1 MTIRK
6 ILEGVGKLELTEE
19 LEGWQAVAKK
29 ELEKELEVQT
39 EIVDYDYYGNLGA
52 LSLEAVR
59 DTKGNN
65 GEREWIVF
73 EDDEKAEEA
82 ALSKVKEDLENE
94 SEIFTQSWLQYYIE
108 ITDTDRRIIA
118 GEESDNRVENMEDEE
133 VTQEAGIDDPDEA
146 REALQ
151 EKYYDEMYKALEDP
165 INYFVDEQ
173 GIYSIE
179 DLMKQSFI
187 RIDVERAA
195 QDAID
200 TDGVAHFLDNY
211 DGEGLELPSGAIA
224 YGTN

>member
-6 ILEGVGKLELTEE
+6 ILEGVTKLELTEE

-29 ELEKELEVQT
+29 ELEQELEVQT
-39 EIVDYDYYGNLGA
+39 NVVEYEYYGRLGA
-52 LSLEAVR
+52 LPLESTSGKA
-59 DTKGNN
+59 NN
-65 GEREWIVF
+65 EESEWIVF
-73 EDDEKAEEA
+73 EDYDKAEEA
-82 ALSKVKEDLENE
+82 AIAKVKEDLENE
-94 SEIFTQSWLQYYIE
+94 PEIFTQSWLQYYIE
-108 ITDTDRRIIA
+108 IGDTDRRIMA
-118 GEESDNRVENMEDEE
+118 GEEADRRVEDMEDEE
-133 VTQEAGIDDPDEA
+133 VTQEAGIDDPEEA

-173 GIYSIE
+173 GIYTIE

-187 RIDVERAA
+187 RIDVDRAA

-200 TDGVAHFLDNY
+200 TDGVAHFLDGY
-211 DGEGLELPSGAIA
+211 DNEEVELPSGAVA

>member
-1 MTIRK
+1 MTVRK
-6 ILEGVGKLELTEE
+6 ILEGVSKLELLEE
-19 LEGWQAVAKK
+19 LEEWQTVAKK

-39 EIVDYDYYGNLGA
+39 EVPEYALGSTDA
-52 LSLEAVR
+52 LSLVSTSGA
-59 DTKGNN
+59 GNN
-65 GEREWIVF
+65 NESEWIVF
-73 EDDEKAEEA
+73 EDSEKAESA
-82 ALSKVKEDLENE
+82 ALARVTEDLENE
-94 SEIFTQSWLQYYIE
+94 PEMFTQSWLQYYLE

-133 VTQEAGIDDPDEA
+133 VTQETGIDDPDEA

-200 TDGVAHFLDNY
+200 TDGVAHFLDHY
-211 DGEGLELPSGAIA
+211 DGEGVELPSGAIA